1 MIGFSTR
8 THQEMSLVI
17 LAQKALQPYY
27 AGNKNTGNQ
36 YEIVFILWLLRHMGL
51 TNADVDS
58 LADYLA
64 VVRGH
69 NPKFVEGWLTVLK
82 GLPVGTGLVLEGSPV
97 VDLRNV
103 TQDDGDGGTGDVVV
117 VLANGQERSIS
128 VEEGA
133 AKRDGSIS
141 KCLSNPSCK
150 RFGCS
155 DAMIADFKA
164 AAAVAVDEYKA
175 EMTGLYGTSTDLWPA
190 RVKTK
195 AQNKCIAHIA
205 ASTCAHFNGLD
216 AAAQTAILSDLM
228 QVTGGSKPADYLGL
242 VSADL
247 KKVSVWCFGALKVR
261 PSDYVLAVKG
271 DFLNVVHRVTGDVI
285 GQTQVKFNNGVY
297 KKDKKDGKW
306 KTSSVTSS
314 WNGNFALSKVF
325 TMGRVAI

>member
-1 MIGFSTR
+1 
-8 THQEMSLVI
+8 MSFITLT
-17 LAQKALQPYY
+17 QQALKPYHD
-27 AGNKNTGNQ
+27 GNKNTGNV
-36 YEIVFILWLLRHMGL
+36 YEIVFILWLLRRMGL
-51 TNADVDS
+51 TDADVDA
-58 LADYLA
+58 LVPYFA
-64 VVRGH
+64 VVRTH
-69 NPKFVEGWLTVLK
+69 NPKFAEAWLTVLK
-82 GLPVGTGLVLEGSPV
+82 GLPVGTGLVFEGSRV

-128 VEEGA
+128 VEEGT

-175 EMTGLYGTSTDLWPA
+175 EMTAAYGASTDLWPA

-205 ASTCAHFNGLD
+205 ASTCAHFNGLA
-216 AAAQTAILSDLM
+216 AAAQTSIMEDLM
-228 QVTGGSKPADYLGL
+228 QVSGGSKPADYLGL
-242 VSADL
+242 VSVDL
-247 KKVSVWCFGALKVR
+247 KKVSVWSFGALQVR

-271 DFLNVVHRVTGDVI
+271 DFLNVVHRMTGDVI

-306 KTSSVTSS
+306 KTSSATSS

-325 TMGRVAI
+325 AMGRVF